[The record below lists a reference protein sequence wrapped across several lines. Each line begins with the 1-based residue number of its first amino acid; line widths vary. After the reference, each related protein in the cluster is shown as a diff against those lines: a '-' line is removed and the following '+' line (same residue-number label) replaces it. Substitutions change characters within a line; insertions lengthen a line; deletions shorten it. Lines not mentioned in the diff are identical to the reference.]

1 MITVETTLPYPE
13 VYEGGSGETL
23 VLVHGFTETWRVW
36 IPILK
41 LLEPHYRIIAPTL
54 PGHIGGLT
62 LNEPASPKAIFD
74 LLEKQLRERGI
85 THAHFVGQSLGG
97 WAALEMA
104 RRGIARSA
112 MGLSPAGGFRDGH
125 VTAEFKKKS
134 RMILKVL
141 PYVIPL
147 VLQLAR
153 FPRLRK
159 IILSGDMQNGDRAP
173 YAVVKDRF
181 TRIQQMTIIEEFLN
195 ADLSPM
201 KPLPADNKVPL
212 RVVWC
217 EKDTTLKFEECGQPL
232 LDALGL
238 KTHGVLRDCG
248 HNPMFDDPEGVA
260 KEILGFV
267 RSVEH
272 DERK

>member
-1 MITVETTLPYPE
+1 MLTVETTLPFPE
-13 VYEGGSGETL
+13 VYEGGSGEIM

-54 PGHIGGLT
+54 PGHIGGLPI
-62 LNEPASPKAIFD
+62 NEPGSPKAIFD

-85 THAHFVGQSLGG
+85 TQAHFVGQSLGG

-112 MGLSPAGGFRDGH
+112 MGLSPAGGFRDGQ
-125 VTAEFKKKS
+125 VTVEFKKKS
-134 RMILKVL
+134 RLILKVL

-147 VLQLAR
+147 VLFAAR

-159 IILSGDMQNGDRAP
+159 MILAGDMQNGDRAP
-173 YAVVKDRF
+173 YAVVKDRL
-181 TRIQQMTIIEEFLN
+181 TRVKKMTIIEEFLD

-217 EKDTTLKFEECGQPL
+217 EKDTTLRFDECGQPL

-238 KTHGVLRDCG
+238 KTHGVLKGCG
-248 HNPMFDDPEGVA
+248 HNPMFDDPEAVA
-260 KEILGFV
+260 KEILDFA
-267 RSVEH
+267 RSVER
-272 DERK
+272 DEKK

>member
-1 MITVETTLPYPE
+1 MITVKTTLPFPE

-36 IPILK
+36 IPVLK

-62 LNEPASPKAIFD
+62 LNEPASPQAIFD
-74 LLEKQLRERGI
+74 LLEKQLRDRGI

-104 RRGIARSA
+104 RRGIARSS
-112 MGLSPAGGFRDGH
+112 MGLSPAGGFRNEKVSVD
-125 VTAEFKKKS
+125 FKAKS
-134 RMILKVL
+134 GLILKIL

-147 VLQLAR
+147 VLVSAR

-159 IILSGDMQNGDRAP
+159 IILSGDMENGDRAS
-173 YAVVKDRF
+173 YEVVKDRL
-181 TRIQQMTIIEEFLN
+181 TRVKKMTILEEFLN
-195 ADLSPM
+195 SDLSPM
-201 KPLPADNKVPL
+201 KPLPADSKVPL

-238 KTHGVLRDCG
+238 KTHGVLKGCG
-248 HNPMFDDPEGVA
+248 HNPMFDDPEAVA
-260 KEILGFV
+260 KEILDFT
-267 RSVEH
+267 RAVERG
-272 DERK
+272 EKK